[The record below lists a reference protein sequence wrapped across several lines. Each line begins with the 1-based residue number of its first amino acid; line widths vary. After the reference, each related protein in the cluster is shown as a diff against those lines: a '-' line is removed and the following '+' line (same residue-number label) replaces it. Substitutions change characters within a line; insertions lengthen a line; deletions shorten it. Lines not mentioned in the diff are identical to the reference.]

1 MSKIFRCVHL
11 TKGMSPVSIGDV
23 SLFISWPHLNSN
35 LINHPNLQRPA
46 NKHSH
51 PKEILQD
58 NVLNQNA
65 PSEALLH
72 PESVDHPSSNMTKIQ
87 TLASR
92 EDRLVHRR
100 HVLPRFQSY

>member
-46 NKHSH
+46 NKQ
-51 PKEILQD
+51 EM
-58 NVLNQNA
+58 LNISP

-87 TLASR
+87 TLAGS